1 MSKIW
6 KKDKT
11 KQNKSKSS
19 LSMFIYA
26 SNFDWFSFE
35 NYCENYCPKVFLRKI
50 ILLKTQKFIAVILRK
65 NIVIKN
71 V

>member
-1 MSKIW
+1 MSKIC

-35 NYCENYCPKVFLRKI
+35 NSCENYCPKVFLRKI
-50 ILLKTQKFIAVILRK
+50 ILLKT
-65 NIVIKN
+65 
-71 V
+71 